1 MKRKNAFKIALTL
14 SLTLGLVTLLHK
26 NAYAADA
33 VVDIL
38 ENDRFNGVVSTVNKI
53 GRVVDTYFMS
63 FISFVSFFIISAA
76 CLRNVLAGAYCVYP
90 KFWDKVDEAHK
101 EKGISQVSISSIKTF
116 FTGGGVQGATVGSVG
131 SFLLSFLPNLKVLT
145 DFDNENDVDF
155 KRYFMKAIPQAIIA
169 VFIGVFIYNGYYR
182 DVMVKTSQ
190 FGSEIVVNAL
200 NSVDPAK
207 TMEKLAG
214 VSALPKTPIDNA
226 KTGQEAIAKMM
237 LQKSWAPILGEYPDI
252 SEKSVKKTNYNKLAS
267 LLVSK
272 AQAFSAFPVESNKYS
287 ISATVEQTLI
297 PTQDTDLAD
306 GKTHYR
312 YLNIPISEI
321 GLTTNEHKGDTMY
334 LRLVLQIVN
343 TIKDSSMSD
352 SISDFKL
359 TIKGAGQ
366 NQGGNTIFNLG
377 SGQEIGFMSSAGNN
391 WPIQIGNAK
400 AKVENGKLVVQGTY
414 TPSSGQAQS
423 VTGFSIQDTS
433 SNSVHT
439 ITQIVFTGGNG
450 NATLE
455 GTYNGKTIQATWGTD
470 SISSKINAAKSSAQ
484 QGAGTSQQGQQGGN
498 RPATQQGGNNNNG
511 DDDDLSGY

>member
-1 MKRKNAFKIALTL
+1 MKRNSTLKVLLLL
-14 SLTLGLVTLLHK
+14 SLSLSIVLLLHK

-101 EKGISQVSISSIKTF
+101 EKGIANVSINSVTTF
-116 FTGGGVQGATVGSVG
+116 FTGGGIQGATVGSVG

-145 DFDNENDVDF
+145 DFDNESDVDF
-155 KRYFMKAIPQAIIA
+155 KRYFMKAIPQAVIA

-200 NSVDPAK
+200 NAVDPAK
-207 TMEKLAG
+207 TMERLVG
-214 VSALPKTPIDNA
+214 LTALPKTPIDNA
-226 KTGQEAIAKMM
+226 KTGPEAIAKMM

-252 SEKSVKKTNYNKLAS
+252 SEKSVKKANYNKLAS
-267 LLVSK
+267 MLVSK
-272 AQAFSAFPVESNKYS
+272 AQAFSAFPVEGNRYS

-321 GLTTNEHKGDTMY
+321 GLTTNEHKGEAMY
-334 LRLVLQIVN
+334 LRIVVQIVN
-343 TIKDSSMSD
+343 TIKDSSTTD
-352 SISDFKL
+352 SITDFKL
-359 TIKGAGQ
+359 TVKGAGQ
-366 NQGGNTIFNLG
+366 NQGGNTVFNLG

-433 SNSVHT
+433 SNSVHS

-450 NATLE
+450 NATLQ
-455 GTYNGKTIQATWGTD
+455 GTFNGKTINANWGTD
-470 SISSKINAAKSSAQ
+470 SISSKINAAKSSQQ
-484 QGAGTSQQGQQGGN
+484 QGAGQQNQQGGGGN
-498 RPATQQGGNNNNG
+498 STNQGGGSRNSTNNE
-511 DDDDLSGY
+511 DDLSGY